1 MGNIRIKKDTDGVNL
16 LFIMAP
22 SIKDNGRMMLY
33 QDMVDLLEMI
43 AIMREMWEMAKQMDQ
58 GLTKITIDT
67 IQDSGRM
74 TKEMVLGNKNIKINR
89 KVLQE
94 GS

>member
-1 MGNIRIKKDTDGVNL
+1 MGNIRIKKDTDGVSL

-43 AIMREMWEMAKQMDQ
+43 AIMKEMWEMAKQMDQ
-58 GLTKITIDT
+58 ELTKITIDT

-74 TKEMVLGNKNIKINR
+74 TKEMVLANKNIKIDR